1 MAKDFVAIKTAMGD
15 WLNVDTT
22 RLPDAI
28 RGDMIN
34 IIRRELLRKRDL
46 RFGETS
52 DTFSTIASTR
62 DYALPTGWSR
72 PLSLWYQNPD
82 SLAITFITYL
92 DKDEFDLKFPDQTKE
107 NDPVN
112 FTVWAGNIQLGKTP
126 KRIITTNRNYYKILA
141 DLSNGSP
148 SDSMTDDAWEIL
160 LYGALVEASRFGIE
174 DVRIPM
180 WAARHKDLEDQL
192 TMEHR
197 RARTSARIAQSREP
211 G

>member
-1 MAKDFVAIKTAMGD
+1 MAKDFAALKTAVGD

-34 IIRRELLRKRDL
+34 IVRRELLRKRDL
-46 RFGETS
+46 RFGEIS
-52 DTFSTIASTR
+52 DTFATVASTR
-62 DYALPTGWSR
+62 NYTLPTGWSR

-82 SLAITFITYL
+82 TLAITFVMFL
-92 DKDEFDLKFPDQTKE
+92 NKDEFDLKFPDTTKE

-112 FTVWAGNIQLGKTP
+112 FTVWGSNIQLGKTP
-126 KRIITTNRNYYKILA
+126 KRILTINRNYYGILA
-141 DLSNGSP
+141 DLTDADP
-148 SDSMTDDAWEIL
+148 SDRMTTDAWEVL

-174 DVRIPM
+174 DPRIPM
-180 WAARHKDLEDQL
+180 WATRHKDLEDQL